1 MPGSSRCR
9 AAVRL
14 VEAAV
19 LASIR
24 WGRAPEVMYIVTHL
38 RARVDVEAVCLGLLV
53 CPIQYARPSS
63 CVRASLPFVF
73 IFHVLVMWSHGHAP
87 APWPC
92 EPRGPSP
99 HAGDTR
105 WPSTRRSRVAARA
118 GRRYGLIART
128 WRGHSRE
135 KFSTPGCG
143 DVSAH
148 VRLFIHVILP
158 RFLNQHQHSTCRAN
172 THAASTSSQY
182 IPLHCTSAHAMLIS
196 HLHILSASR

>member
-63 CVRASLPFVF
+63 CVRATLPFVF
-73 IFHVLVMWSHGHAP
+73 IFHVLVMVARARP
-87 APWPC
+87 IELPL
-92 EPRGPSP
+92 P
-99 HAGDTR
+99 HAGDTHAQHTHTQ
-105 WPSTRRSRVAARA
+105 PLAARA

-135 KFSTPGCG
+135 NFSTPGCG

-158 RFLNQHQHSTCRAN
+158 RFLNQHQHSICRAN